1 MLNPPIKTCKTCDKT
16 PMKGRRFCLSCIRE
30 QEKEK
35 AKEKLAKDRAK
46 ERINIR
52 LSGVDDTDREELRK
66 AVKEAVW
73 PFLQNKQIQI
83 KVSRGK
89 HNSEKLRNKKKA
101 DDLWSEAVKVNY
113 GYKCA
118 YCGTSDNLNSHHIY
132 TRSRMATRWD
142 MDNGI
147 CLCADHHT
155 FSQEFSAHKTPAK
168 FYAWLC
174 DLKWEDYV
182 MDIEKKSQSICKVT
196 SDILEWYIKEFKE
209 FI

>member
-1 MLNPPIKTCKTCDKT
+1 MLKKTVKTCKTCDNPPHT
-16 PMKGRRFCLSCIRE
+16 WRRFCVACLNK

-46 ERINIR
+46 DRINIR
-52 LSGVDDTDREELRK
+52 LSWVDDPDREELRK
-66 AVKEAVW
+66 VVKEAVW
-73 PFLQNKQIQI
+73 PFLKNKQIQI

-89 HNSEKLRNKKKA
+89 HKSEKLRDKKKA

-113 GYKCA
+113 GHRCA
-118 YCGTSDNLNSHHIY
+118 YCGTSENLNSHHIY

-142 MDNGI
+142 IDNGI
-147 CLCADHHT
+147 CLCANHHT

-168 FYAWLC
+168 FHAWLC
-174 DLKWEDYV
+174 DLKWPDYV
-182 MDIEKKSQSICKVT
+182 EAIEKKSLSVCKVT
-196 SDILEWYIKEFKE
+196 TEMLEGHIAELKS